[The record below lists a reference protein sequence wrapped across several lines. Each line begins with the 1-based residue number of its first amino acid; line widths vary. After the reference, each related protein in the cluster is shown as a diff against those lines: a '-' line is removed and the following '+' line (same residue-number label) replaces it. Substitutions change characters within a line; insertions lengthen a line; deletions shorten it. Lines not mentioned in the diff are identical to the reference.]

1 MDNLLN
7 EPKTPM
13 VLERQLRHIEIQIL
27 KRELARLIEVA
38 QLEPVQIPQDQPLP
52 TE

>member
-13 VLERQLRHIEIQIL
+13 VLARQLRHIEIQIL
-27 KRELARLIEVA
+27 KRELARLIEAA
-38 QLEPVQIPQDQPLP
+38 QPESVQILQDQPLSR
-52 TE
+52 E